1 MELDGTTHTIKAGAL
16 CDLHVRNANTD
27 PDVVGAAPF
36 DLCPGRELPPRV
48 GEEVMAFGDGAHKCP
63 GNALAI
69 QESDVLLTRLLALPL
84 VLATR
89 PTIHWDELI
98 RGYAVRNIRLV
109 LEEN

>member
-1 MELDGTTHTIKAGAL
+1 M
-16 CDLHVRNANTD
+16 
-27 PDVVGAAPF
+27 
-36 DLCPGRELPPRV
+36 
-48 GEEVMAFGDGAHKCP
+48 
-63 GNALAI
+63 
-69 QESDVLLTRLLALPL
+69 LLTRLLALPL